1 MKRKKRFRW
10 SAVIC
15 ALCCLFTISAF
26 AADGSAD
33 AIDELMQSAVT
44 ANEAESEAVSYELYQ
59 QFTDDPETFLSEF
72 AVQPEN
78 VQQTAA
84 QFVAWENAYDT
95 KELPEYLADASDLSK
110 EQQQAADML
119 LEYWTEHQSQSADET
134 ANSADATADKESS
147 VPSVPKSDE
156 EKENAAFGHRFALPV
171 LLILALCLAAVVWKV
186 AKRRRER

>member
-1 MKRKKRFRW
+1 MKRKKRYRW
-10 SAVIC
+10 GAVIC
-15 ALCCLFTISAF
+15 TLCCLFTISAF
-26 AADGSAD
+26 AADSSAD

-44 ANEAESEAVSYELYQ
+44 ANEAKSEAVSYELYQ

-72 AVQPEN
+72 AAQPEN

-95 KELPEYLADASDLSK
+95 KELPEYLADMSNLSK

-134 ANSADATADKESS
+134 ADNESGAPA
-147 VPSVPKSDE
+147 VLEADE

-171 LLILALCLAAVVWKV
+171 LLLLALCLAAVVWKGV
-186 AKRRRER
+186 KRRRER